1 MFGTNPAALL
11 GTSWCPLAT
20 AVCNPPD
27 TWFDCAA
34 AAVFAAG
41 VVAARHCRN
50 PTSIDPLLPDCIS
63 GKSKEP
69 RQLACNLSCAALSLQ
84 CRDAIGSPSDSP
96 QHTTRPGGARSA
108 HRPCTYRDCQIC
120 DRATPARSPSGEMRA
135 ESLPNGRHLDG
146 RRSRIV
152 RRRRCFYEAV
162 EWLTSDERN
171 RIDRLDSRPA
181 GIEQAIIRIEAR
193 LEATLSYL
201 AAKANLVRIE
211 TVRTPLGDKRRAGKE
226 SVSIRPPAS
235 VTGLISILVR

>member
-120 DRATPARSPSGEMRA
+120 DRATPARSPDGEIRA

-146 RRSRIV
+146 RRSLV

-162 EWLTSDERN
+162 DRLTSDERN
-171 RIDRLDSRPA
+171 PHRS
-181 GIEQAIIRIEAR
+181 
-193 LEATLSYL
+193 S
-201 AAKANLVRIE
+201 
-211 TVRTPLGDKRRAGKE
+211 RRAARRHRTTR
-226 SVSIRPPAS
+226 SPD
-235 VTGLISILVR
+235 